1 MKIKSKKIMPVLV
14 VGAISSLIFSCT
26 PKQENNGSDIK
37 VEITFFT
44 NIYDEKTDS
53 ADKSSESYMMNS
65 IIAEFNK
72 VYPNIKVK
80 FEKSG
85 QYATINETITKLLPT
100 PNKLPNMAVCY
111 PDYVVNYLS
120 SGQVLKLD
128 DYMND
133 SGIGFG
139 TKPGATVDE
148 VVKDNDTLKDDF
160 NTNFLEEGQHYE
172 KAGTYSLPWYKN
184 SEALFYNYDLLER
197 ELGAG
202 NYNLTNWEDIIKA
215 ARALKEKTFKTN
227 WSTKKGDKYVIE
239 EHDVVWEKGQ
249 VTPIGY
255 DSLDNMYITFSE
267 MMNVPYGGNVDENKN
282 GHIDKYEA
290 VKFYD
295 GKANQPNEKAFK
307 MIKMLKSWYDEGL
320 FTTSEML
327 DTKGDGNYGV
337 WNRYTYNQECFIYVN
352 GSKNAWYGSYN
363 TFKGKVLPTPTI
375 DDGMLSGK
383 LNNKTAKSKA
393 MSQGANIVFFNKSE
407 EENKAAWLF
416 YKFLT
421 NKENSATV
429 AKKMSSMP
437 VRTSSYSTATLQ
449 EAMSKK
455 DEFVTEPSQ
464 SKNYDYLQ
472 ANVYDIYKQYDANK
486 QTFVAPVSQFSSKT
500 RKAIEAMMK
509 DVLNSDKTGAE
520 LDAQIKTLMADAYTA
535 I

>member
-1 MKIKSKKIMPVLV
+1 
-14 VGAISSLIFSCT
+14 
-26 PKQENNGSDIK
+26 
-37 VEITFFT
+37 
-44 NIYDEKTDS
+44 
-53 ADKSSESYMMNS
+53 MMNS
-65 IIAEFNK
+65 IIAEFNT

-100 PNKLPNMAVCY
+100 PNKLPNLAVCY

-148 VVKDNDTLKDDF
+148 VIKDNDTLKDDF

-215 ARALKEKTFKTN
+215 ARALKEKNFRTN

-267 MMNVPYGGNVDENKN
+267 MMNVPYGGNVDEDKN

-295 GKANQPNEKAFK
+295 GKTNQPNEKAFN

-327 DTKGDGNYGV
+327 DTEGKGNYGV
-337 WNRYTYNQECFIYVN
+337 WNRYTYNQECFIYIN
-352 GSKNAWYGSYN
+352 GSKNA
-363 TFKGKVLPTPTI
+363 
-375 DDGMLSGK
+375 
-383 LNNKTAKSKA
+383 
-393 MSQGANIVFFNKSE
+393 
-407 EENKAAWLF
+407 
-416 YKFLT
+416 
-421 NKENSATV
+421 
-429 AKKMSSMP
+429 
-437 VRTSSYSTATLQ
+437 
-449 EAMSKK
+449 
-455 DEFVTEPSQ
+455 
-464 SKNYDYLQ
+464 
-472 ANVYDIYKQYDANK
+472 
-486 QTFVAPVSQFSSKT
+486 
-500 RKAIEAMMK
+500 
-509 DVLNSDKTGAE
+509 
-520 LDAQIKTLMADAYTA
+520 
-535 I
+535 